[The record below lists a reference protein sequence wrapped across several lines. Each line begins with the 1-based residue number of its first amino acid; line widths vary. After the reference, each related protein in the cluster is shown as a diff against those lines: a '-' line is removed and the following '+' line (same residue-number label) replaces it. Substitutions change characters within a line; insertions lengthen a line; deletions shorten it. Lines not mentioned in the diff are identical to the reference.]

1 MQKFSLNICLL
12 QVYHETV
19 FTKWIELPKLK
30 CSFNTFNSYIYV
42 YFHMVISV
50 CCVFVQDLRE
60 RLWDICDKRKEEAEQ
75 ERAGV
80 IDDGWLDDHTAVL
93 INHYSALMQV
103 THTHTFSLKHHKT
116 SVMSLMVLLMSL
128 CADRSGPLPR
138 LIVSFERLLHSD
150 V

>member
-1 MQKFSLNICLL
+1 MF
-12 QVYHETV
+12 
-19 FTKWIELPKLK
+19 KL
-30 CSFNTFNSYIYV
+30 SFQ
-42 YFHMVISV
+42 SV
-50 CCVFVQDLRE
+50 CVYFVQDLRE

-103 THTHTFSLKHHKT
+103 THTHTHTPPTHHKT
-116 SVMSLMVLLMSL
+116 
-128 CADRSGPLPR
+128 AWDE
-138 LIVSFERLLHSD
+138 FE

>member
-1 MQKFSLNICLL
+1 M
-12 QVYHETV
+12 
-19 FTKWIELPKLK
+19 
-30 CSFNTFNSYIYV
+30 
-42 YFHMVISV
+42 
-50 CCVFVQDLRE
+50 QDLRE

-103 THTHTFSLKHHKT
+103 TSLTKLSGISSKSSRMKSNG
-116 SVMSLMVLLMSL
+116 SVRVCVCS
-128 CADRSGPLPR
+128 DRSGPLSR
-138 LIVSFERLLHSD
+138 LLVPVERLLHSN

>member
-1 MQKFSLNICLL
+1 MFAAGLSQISCKW
-12 QVYHETV
+12 TV
-19 FTKWIELPKLK
+19 FTK
-30 CSFNTFNSYIYV
+30 CMSFISYIYALYI
-42 YFHMVISV
+42 YFHIVISV

-80 IDDGWLDDHTAVL
+80 IDDSWLDDHTAVL

-103 THTHTFSLKHHKT
+103 TYTHFLSKASQNRLRWV
-116 SVMSLMVLLMSL
+116 SDLMVLFMCV

>member
-1 MQKFSLNICLL
+1 MA
-12 QVYHETV
+12 
-19 FTKWIELPKLK
+19 
-30 CSFNTFNSYIYV
+30 
-42 YFHMVISV
+42 ISV

-103 THTHTFSLKHHKT
+103 THTHTHVLSKT
-116 SVMSLMVLLMSL
+116 SQNICHESDGS
-128 CADRSGPLPR
+128 AH
-138 LIVSFERLLHSD
+138 VSVCR
-150 V
+150 